1 MPQRDFIYAI
11 LGPSTESIKKGT
23 DLWVGSGVELSKE
36 ITTFSNYWFH
46 VTLRNQSCIL
56 YLDSFQVTYSPFFKN
71 KKVIS
76 VK

>member
-11 LGPSTESIKKGT
+11 LGPSTESIKKET

-46 VTLRNQSCIL
+46 VNLRNQSCIL
-56 YLDSFQVTYSPFFKN
+56 YFDSSQVTYAPFFKK

-76 VK
+76 MK

>member
-11 LGPSTESIKKGT
+11 LGRSTESIKKET

-46 VTLRNQSCIL
+46 VNLRNQSCIL
-56 YLDSFQVTYSPFFKN
+56 YFDSSQVTYAPFFKK